1 MENVTLMQNIRIA
14 ASKLKDCKLKRLNLI
29 TPTLEAIKRELFLSS
44 KEETMILVAI
54 LDRQCSCQN
63 TDLGDLSNYFGC
75 SALDVMEFVPAINS
89 LLSKGYIMAE
99 NRSEWLI
106 SKKQFMLCADIFYA
120 IIEGREINLISPDN
134 ANAFDQFDFCEAV
147 HHLIEERDNGR
158 ITTEKVFVQT
168 EQMENEHSN
177 IPLVKEL
184 RELVKEIADRTLFYE
199 LCKDFVDDCDG
210 GRSDLNRTLQDVYD
224 RIIDR
229 TGIKK
234 QIIENTHPLITAG
247 LVEFW
252 DNYNSDLYLT
262 DKGISL
268 LFGEAS
274 SVFVKSNTNLDRYTF
289 VEKIREEL
297 NDLFQ
302 YHHNS
307 KSRRIYRS
315 VEKLENANQ
324 HLSMINRLC
333 FMLPDVQNRLIFY
346 LICYEMVDS
355 NSYRISQLGEIFTK
369 SEEVKV
375 RCTFKDG
382 QYPLQKYGLVELT
395 GGGIFDGAILELTDK
410 GKEIFLEEDIV
421 LFEDKI
427 SDKNLLSPDKIT
439 AKKLF
444 FEPKLERQLLMLRN
458 SLDDRNYSSMCAR
471 LKEKH
476 LSTGVAILLYGLPG
490 TGKTESVMQIARTT
504 GRAVMHVDISATKT
518 CWFGESEKLI
528 KDVFT
533 KYHRLCEKSKV
544 KPILLFNE
552 ADAVFSKRKDSNSS
566 SVAQTE
572 NAIQNII
579 LEEMENLDG
588 ILVAT
593 TNLADNLDKAFER
606 RFLFKIHFDKPTIEA
621 KVNIWRDKLPILAET
636 EASRLASRFDFSGG
650 EIDNVVRKAMM
661 EEIIGN
667 TVPTVETLI
676 TICNEE
682 RMGKSVTKI
691 GFSH

>member
-1 MENVTLMQNIRIA
+1 
-14 ASKLKDCKLKRLNLI
+14 
-29 TPTLEAIKRELFLSS
+29 
-44 KEETMILVAI
+44 
-54 LDRQCSCQN
+54 
-63 TDLGDLSNYFGC
+63 
-75 SALDVMEFVPAINS
+75 
-89 LLSKGYIMAE
+89 
-99 NRSEWLI
+99 
-106 SKKQFMLCADIFYA
+106 
-120 IIEGREINLISPDN
+120 
-134 ANAFDQFDFCEAV
+134 
-147 HHLIEERDNGR
+147 
-158 ITTEKVFVQT
+158 
-168 EQMENEHSN
+168 
-177 IPLVKEL
+177 
-184 RELVKEIADRTLFYE
+184 
-199 LCKDFVDDCDG
+199 
-210 GRSDLNRTLQDVYD
+210 
-224 RIIDR
+224 
-229 TGIKK
+229 
-234 QIIENTHPLITAG
+234 
-247 LVEFW
+247 
-252 DNYNSDLYLT
+252 
-262 DKGISL
+262 
-268 LFGEAS
+268 
-274 SVFVKSNTNLDRYTF
+274 
-289 VEKIREEL
+289 
-297 NDLFQ
+297 
-302 YHHNS
+302 
-307 KSRRIYRS
+307 
-315 VEKLENANQ
+315 
-324 HLSMINRLC
+324 
-333 FMLPDVQNRLIFY
+333 MLPDVQNRLIFY